1 MAFLFFCIFVDKWKN
16 VCYTQTVL
24 GSVVQLIQLRK
35 GEAMLTLD
43 IRSREPIYSQIEKQI
58 IKLINLGVYEVD
70 SPLPS
75 VRSVALELGINPNT
89 VAKAYKN
96 LENNGVIYTVA
107 GKGAFVNSNELTGV
121 HKLAIESVK
130 ASLTDAKNAGI
141 EKSKIIDI
149 VNQIWEE
156 KHDD

>member
-1 MAFLFFCIFVDKWKN
+1 
-16 VCYTQTVL
+16 
-24 GSVVQLIQLRK
+24 
-35 GEAMLTLD
+35 MLTLD

-70 SPLPS
+70 SLLPS